1 MDAIDHKLIVQTVKG
16 LPLTSQPFNEIAAQN
31 GITAKE
37 VISRLQKL
45 QETGV
50 IRRFGV
56 SLKPSGV
63 GFSANALV
71 AWKVPENR
79 IQDAAG
85 FFSRHQEVSHCYERE
100 TVEGKWPYNIYTV
113 MHAHERSSIEAMVKQ
128 FSDATELTDYLIL
141 YSTRN
146 LKTNQPEE
154 TKKC

>member
-1 MDAIDHKLIVQTVKG
+1 M
-16 LPLTSQPFNEIAAQN
+16 AAQN
-31 GITAKE
+31 GITPQE
-37 VISRLQKL
+37 VISRLQRL

-79 IQDAAG
+79 IQEAAA
-85 FFSRHQEVSHCYERE
+85 FFSKRQEVSHCYERE
-100 TVEGKWPYNIYTV
+100 TVEGWEYNIYTV
-113 MHAHERSSIEAMVKQ
+113 MHAHERSIVEELVKQ